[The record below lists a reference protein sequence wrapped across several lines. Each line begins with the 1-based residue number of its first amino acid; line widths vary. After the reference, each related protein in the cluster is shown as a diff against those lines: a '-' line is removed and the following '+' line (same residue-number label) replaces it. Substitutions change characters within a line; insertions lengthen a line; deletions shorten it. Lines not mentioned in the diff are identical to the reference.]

1 MRVEEGAKRKNRG
14 RRKKERREEEERGV
28 MVYKAQGR

>member
-1 MRVEEGAKRKNRG
+1 MRVEEMAKRKNRG

>member
-1 MRVEEGAKRKNRG
+1 MRVEGMAKRKNRG